1 MIVRHYSTLNIPET
15 VQDRDVVT
23 MVTIGTYTCIVND
36 VILYDLELAYLAKF
50 STALSGE
57 RRARRAASMTAELF
71 VTKQVFVANVP
82 FTTSMY

>member
-36 VILYDLELAYLAKF
+36 VILYDLELAYLANF
-50 STALSGE
+50 Q
-57 RRARRAASMTAELF
+57 RH
-71 VTKQVFVANVP
+71 
-82 FTTSMY
+82 